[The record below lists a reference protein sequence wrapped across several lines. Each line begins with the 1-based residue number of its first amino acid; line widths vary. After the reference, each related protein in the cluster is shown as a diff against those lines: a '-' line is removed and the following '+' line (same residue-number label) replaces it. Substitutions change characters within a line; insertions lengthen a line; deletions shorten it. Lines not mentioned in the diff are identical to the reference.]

1 MFLPGHNS
9 THASGTTFRAY
20 SSTLEKN
27 GQVIPGD
34 DITRKKNDIIIHA
47 RRILKL
53 MEKKTIAN
61 NRKAFHNYAILEKI
75 EAGIMLTGYEVKSL
89 RKSSANL
96 TDGFVNFKKNEA
108 FLENVHIPPY
118 AQQSTH
124 ILDFNSRRSRK
135 VLMHRDEIRKLHD
148 KTREKGLTLVPLE
161 IYFSPKGMAK
171 VMLGLGKGKNTVDKR
186 ETLKKRD
193 VEREMR
199 RDR

>member
-1 MFLPGHNS
+1 
-9 THASGTTFRAY
+9 
-20 SSTLEKN
+20 
-27 GQVIPGD
+27 
-34 DITRKKNDIIIHA
+34 
-47 RRILKL
+47 

-61 NRKAFHNYAILEKI
+61 NRKAFYSYAILEKL
-75 EAGIMLTGYEVKSL
+75 EAGIVLTGYEVKSL

-124 ILDFNSRRSRK
+124 ILDFNSRRPRK
-135 VLMHRDEIRKLHD
+135 ILMHRIEMRNLFA

-161 IYFSPKGMAK
+161 IYFSPKGRAK
-171 VMLGLGKGKNTVDKR
+171 VLLGLGKGKKTVDKR
-186 ETLKKRD
+186 ETIKKRD

-199 RDR
+199 RDRD